1 VRGTANWKHLPLRS
15 LLELERSTPL
25 MTRMRLSSGSGLSIL
40 PLEEHHIE
48 EEQGI
53 STGTGGKNY
62 PSWTIRLT

>member
-1 VRGTANWKHLPLRS
+1 
-15 LLELERSTPL
+15 